1 MKAIATTRSLAIAQA
16 GMRRDLKG
24 MFGHMSRDLSGLVTR
39 GVSVQNG
46 TRILAQASQIT
57 LSYFVGADGRSA
69 YGSDGVTALA
79 AYPRILNRWTVY
91 ASRSVVYSHRDWL
104 KRNAPQDVYAWL
116 SGGRRLR
123 EITGEKRWVFQTPQA
138 WVDPN
143 GLALSDRI
151 WQNAL
156 RTAQKVDA
164 LIADAIR
171 SGRSA
176 SDLARDLEG
185 FLLPGRL
192 GRRTDRPYGRDG
204 SADAMRLSRT
214 EISHAHGQ
222 ISYVA
227 ALMNPY
233 VDRWDWALSPAHP
246 KMDVCDGLATIGEG
260 GERLREPYPLADA
273 PIPPVHP
280 YCLCNG
286 RGAVVEDPAAVT
298 AKLRQQM
305 ADGDE
310 PPVNPAQGDAFLSLL
325 LGALIAAELIE
336 RLAA

>member
-1 MKAIATTRSLAIAQA
+1 MKSIATTRSLAIAQA
-16 GMRRDLKG
+16 GMRRDLTG
-24 MFGHMSRDLSGLVTR
+24 MFGDMSRSLAGLVTR
-39 GVSVQNG
+39 STGVRYG
-46 TRILAQASQIT
+46 PKILAEASQIA
-57 LSYFVGADGRSA
+57 LRYFVGADNRSA
-69 YGSDGVTALA
+69 YGADGVSALA
-79 AYPRILNRWTVY
+79 AYPRILNRWLVY
-91 ASRSVVYSHRDWL
+91 TSKAVVASHRDWTR
-104 KRNAPQDVYAWL
+104 RNAPEDVYAWL

-123 EITGEKRWVFQTPQA
+123 EFTGDPLRVFQTPQA
-138 WVDPN
+138 WIDPN
-143 GLALSDRI
+143 GLVLSDRI
-151 WQNAL
+151 WRSAI

-164 LIADAIR
+164 LLADAIR

-176 SDLARDLEG
+176 ADLARDLEG

-246 KMDVCDGLATIGEG
+246 KMDVCDRLATLSES
-260 GERLREPYPLADA
+260 GERLREPYPLAGA
-273 PIPPVHP
+273 PIPPAHP

-286 RGAVVEDPAAVT
+286 RAAVVDDPASVT
-298 AKLRQQM
+298 AKLRAQM

-310 PPVNPAQGDAFLSLL
+310 PPVNPAQGDVFLSLL
-325 LGALIAAELIE
+325 LGALVAAELIE